1 MSTAHAIAAVCF
13 GAFVLVHSQSAG
25 AGEVGT
31 AIQKCDLSA
40 ANSTCQ
46 WQPKTCP
53 PLPAAPTPGAASNM
67 SAYNAAVSQYNDYV
81 RTAEAYMQCI
91 TKEGSADI
99 HAFPAVVQKT
109 VDAQQR
115 AIQANLETAKHSLE
129 SARHGLPAA
138 TSGINPPGHQPA
150 H

>member
-1 MSTAHAIAAVCF
+1 
-13 GAFVLVHSQSAG
+13 
-25 AGEVGT
+25 
-31 AIQKCDLSA
+31 
-40 ANSTCQ
+40 
-46 WQPKTCP
+46 
-53 PLPAAPTPGAASNM
+53 M

-81 RTAEAYMQCI
+81 RTAETYMQCI

-129 SARHGLPAA
+129 SARHGLPAGA
-138 TSGINPPGHQPA
+138 SGITPPGHGPE